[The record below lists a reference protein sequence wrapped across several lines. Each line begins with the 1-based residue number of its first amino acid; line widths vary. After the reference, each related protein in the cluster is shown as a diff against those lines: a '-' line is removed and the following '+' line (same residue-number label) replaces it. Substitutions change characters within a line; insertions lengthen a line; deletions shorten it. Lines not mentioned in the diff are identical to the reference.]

1 MSPSRRPVLSGATIR
16 RMLGARWLLIAAVPL
31 AACGGTD
38 DATVAKAP
46 GGGAAAAAKGTPPSE
61 AQSGTPSGTP
71 SGAQSGKP
79 GGAPGGGRGPGGGAR
94 AVLAQSDVAVVVR
107 GRLEATTPISGD
119 LRPLEVIVVRNRIEG
134 DIAEVRVR
142 EGDRVRAGQ
151 VLAVL
156 DAAELEA
163 ARRSAEADRA
173 SAQVDV
179 STAQWNAEQAAE
191 LFKAGAI
198 AEGDLRTRRQAV
210 EGAQA
215 RLAATEARLRT
226 AERDL
231 GGARIVA
238 SADGTIERRFV
249 QPGERVPR
257 GAQLFS
263 LVRAEVLELAAA
275 VPARAASTVRPGQV
289 ARFTSDGQAFTGRV
303 ARVGATIDPAS
314 RAVTVYVQVPNAGG
328 ALKGNSFATGR
339 IVQRVLEGVLLVP
352 TAAVRQG
359 GDGSP
364 PFVYRIEGD
373 AIGVAQVSLGV
384 VDDQAGIAEV
394 AGGLAAGDRVV
405 VGNVGTLGRGM
416 KVTVLGEKGAGREGA
431 AAPRRGPS
439 S

>member
-1 MSPSRRPVLSGATIR
+1 MTATVGAPR
-16 RMLGARWLLIAAVPL
+16 AAAVPRRRFGAGL
-31 AACGGTD
+31 ALVLLLAAACGGKGD
-38 DATVAKAP
+38 DA
-46 GGGAAAAAKGTPPSE
+46 GGGAKPSAGGERGGMGPAAG
-61 AQSGTPSGTP
+61 
-71 SGAQSGKP
+71 GAGAP
-79 GGAPGGGRGPGGGAR
+79 AGGGRGAPGGPGGGAR
-94 AVLAQSDVAVVVR
+94 AVLAQSDVSTVTR

-119 LRPLEVIVVRNRIEG
+119 LRPLEVIMVRNRIEG
-134 DIAEVRVR
+134 DIREVRVR

-156 DAAELEA
+156 DAAELDA
-163 ARRSAEADRA
+163 ARRSAEADRT
-173 SAQVDV
+173 SAQVDL
-179 STAQWNAEQAAE
+179 STAQWNADQAAE

-210 EGAQA
+210 EGARA
-215 RLAATEARLRT
+215 RLAASEARLRT
-226 AERDL
+226 AEQDL
-231 GGARIVA
+231 AGTRVTA

-275 VPARAASTVRPGQV
+275 VPARAASTVRPGQI
-289 ARFTSDGQAFTGRV
+289 ARFASDGQAFTGRV

-328 ALKGNSFATGR
+328 TLKGNSFATGR
-339 IVQRVLEGVLLVP
+339 IVQRVLDDVLLVP

-359 GDGSP
+359 GDGSQ

-384 VDDQAGIAEV
+384 VDDQAGVAEV
-394 AGGLAAGDRVV
+394 TGGLAAGDRVV

-416 KVTVLGEKGAGREGA
+416 KVTIVGEKGAGRADGGGGA
-431 AAPRRGPS
+431 GRRGPAS
-439 S
+439 